1 MSKCWLVVIAFRD
14 NLVLL
19 ICTSKQDS
27 SPKIINTK
35 GFFVLLMNT
44 KVMLKR
50 VVSNGKYGNL
60 YRR

>member
-1 MSKCWLVVIAFRD
+1 MSKCWLVVIALSD

-27 SPKIINTK
+27 SPKIIKTK

-44 KVMLKR
+44 KVMLK
-50 VVSNGKYGNL
+50 
-60 YRR
+60 